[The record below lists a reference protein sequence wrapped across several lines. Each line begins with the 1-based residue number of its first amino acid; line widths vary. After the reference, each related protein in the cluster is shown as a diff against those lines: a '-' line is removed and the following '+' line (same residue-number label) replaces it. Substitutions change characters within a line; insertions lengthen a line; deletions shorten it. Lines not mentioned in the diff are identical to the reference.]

1 MTLAFVLIAVALV
14 SLILIVRIGVVGK
27 LQIANRAFSAEAIE
41 PLDLEAFRRLVDP
54 EEDAYLVLRLP
65 SADLRRVR
73 RARLRAMAAYVH
85 VAGRNAAALVILAQQ
100 ALASSDAQMHAA
112 ALQLLNQAL
121 LLRRNSALALMRIY
135 LAFVWPHRMLPS
147 DRVLYGYQ
155 QLSGAAMLL
164 GRLRNPAAPV
174 RISMV

>member
-14 SLILIVRIGVVGK
+14 SLILIVRFGVVGK
-27 LQIANRAFSAEAIE
+27 LQIANRNFSADAIE
-41 PLDLEAFRRLVDP
+41 PLDLEAFRRLADP
-54 EEDAYLVLRLP
+54 GEDAYLVLRLP
-65 SADLRRVR
+65 AADLRRVR
-73 RARLRAMAAYVH
+73 RARLRAIAAYIR

-100 ALASSDAQMHAA
+100 AQAVSDPQTQAA

-121 LLRRNSALALMRIY
+121 LLRRNAALALLRIY
-135 LAFVWPHRMLPS
+135 FALLWPHTMLPS
-147 DRVLYGYQ
+147 ERVLYGYQ

-174 RISMV
+174 RISVL